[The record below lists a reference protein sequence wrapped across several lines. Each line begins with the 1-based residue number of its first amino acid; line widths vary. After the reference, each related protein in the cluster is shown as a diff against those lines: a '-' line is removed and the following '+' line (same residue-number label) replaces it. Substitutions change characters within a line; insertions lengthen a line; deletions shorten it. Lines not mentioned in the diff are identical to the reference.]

1 MKGRI
6 LAAPRYP
13 NKPGHAWPKRSEREM
28 SMNTPSLISIAT
40 LAILSVAGIAGAAQ
54 IKAAAPTA
62 RAATMSCTVP
72 NNVSCKITSA
82 KGLKSVLIKAGAA
95 QDNVALVDKSY
106 NGCPKQV
113 TVTWD
118 SAFQMGSKKIV
129 ECTSM
134 GIKSN

>member
-1 MKGRI
+1 MKE
-6 LAAPRYP
+6 
-13 NKPGHAWPKRSEREM
+13 KM
-28 SMNTPSLISIAT
+28 SMKTITSIAIATFT
-40 LAILSVAGIAGAAQ
+40 LLSVAGIAGAAQ
-54 IKAAAPTA
+54 FKVATSPT

-82 KGLKSVLIKAGAA
+82 KGVKSVLIKAGAS

-129 ECTSM
+129 ECASM
-134 GIKSN
+134 AIKAN